1 MNKAKTDKKLLGRSG
16 EAAAAEYLKSK
27 KYRIL
32 GMNYACRFGEIDVIA
47 ADRKFVVFAEVKQR
61 KNGDFAAPREFVNAA
76 KQRRLIAAASL
87 WLQQNETDKQPRF
100 DVIEVYAPDGAAVQI
115 NHIENAFEVN

>member
-1 MNKAKTDKKLLGRSG
+1 MNDSKTDKKLLGRSG
-16 EAAAAEYLKSK
+16 EAAAAEYLKRK

-32 GMNYACRFGEIDVIA
+32 GMNYTCRFGEIDIIA
-47 ADRKFVVFAEVKQR
+47 ENRDYLVFVEVKQR
-61 KNGDFAAPREFVNAA
+61 KSGDFAAPREFVNAA

-87 WLQQNETDKQPRF
+87 WLQQNRTEKQPRF
-100 DVIEVYAPDGAAVQI
+100 DVVEVYAPGGRAERI

>member
-1 MNKAKTDKKLLGRSG
+1 MNTERTDKKLLGRSG
-16 EAAAAEYLKSK
+16 EAAAAEYLKRK

>member
-1 MNKAKTDKKLLGRSG
+1 MNAERTDKKLLGRSG
-16 EAAAAEYLKSK
+16 EAAAAEYLKRK

-100 DVIEVYAPDGAAVQI
+100 DVIEVYAPDDAAVQI